1 MEYVLLAI
9 VVAGFLA
16 YVYKKFTIPDLIARK
31 RLSRAA
37 QNAELIKVLLDLED
51 EPLDNLFKLYK
62 QQFGN
67 NAARYARHTYRKWKA
82 GEVRPNRQTFN
93 RFLLYLPQVMS
104 FDLKCEVLRELRE
117 AYCAKDN
124 YELTVH
130 TDDWRETLTPLVQSI
145 ITKANDAELPQ
156 KLLKRL
162 RWLAGDDMQIA
173 RELLAR
179 SQTRQS
185 LDALSMLGEEFSNIE
200 RLLDNTNGSG
210 KVTHVL
216 SLPLGTITLK
226 IKGRSDNGR

>member
-1 MEYVLLAI
+1 MEYVLVAI

-16 YVYKKFTIPDLIARK
+16 YIYKKFSIPDLIARK
-31 RLSRAA
+31 RVSGAA

-51 EPLDNLFKLYK
+51 EPLDELFKLYK
-62 QQFGN
+62 EQFGE

-124 YELTVH
+124 YNLTVH
-130 TDDWRETLTPLVQSI
+130 TDDWKETLAPLVQSI

-162 RWLAGDDMQIA
+162 HWLAGDDMQIA
-173 RELLAR
+173 REILAQ

-200 RLLDNTNGSG
+200 RLLDNTNGTG

-216 SLPLGTITLK
+216 GLPLGTITLN
-226 IKGRSDNGR
+226 IRGRSENGR